1 MNQSIQ
7 LPFLLAAGAEL
18 DSRPPLLGMS
28 YAERF
33 MELLRIRNRDGALV
47 PFALN
52 RAQRKLARDPTPRKI
67 ILKAR
72 QLGISTYV
80 AARFFIKTITRP
92 GTLTVQVA
100 HDQESAEEIFKIVRR
115 FQENLP
121 EALRAAGKSALAR
134 TSRSNVRQLVF
145 PLIDSEYRV
154 ATAADPN
161 AGRGLTIQNLHC
173 SEVARWPR
181 FAAETLASLRAAVP
195 GDGEIVLE
203 STPNGAAGCFY
214 HEWQRAAETGYSCHF
229 FPWWYEPHYRI
240 EKADPHPLSEEEIK
254 LKQRFGLDLEQVA
267 YRRHLQSNFRGL
279 APQEFCEDAESCF
292 LASGECVFDLE
303 TIEKRLA
310 FCAQQYCEV
319 RPGSPARAGFARDG
333 VKDNGALR
341 VWYPPSASRSY
352 LIGADPAGGG
362 ADGDYSCAQVL
373 DLATGLQCAE
383 LRGHFPPMEFAA
395 RLAALARDY
404 NNALLVIE
412 RNNHG
417 HAVLAHLQNPSSLVI
432 PSRAKEQCG
441 LSASEE
447 SAVSRNEERETR
459 NLALYERNG
468 QLGWLTTAANRPQII
483 ANFAATLATDSRLFN
498 STLLLEECRTFV
510 RHENGAA
517 SAAAGAHDDA
527 VMAMAIALAV
537 RNEISEAEEHRSA
550 ARLSPILEQRQTVA
564 SHS

>member
-1 MNQSIQ
+1 MICHSEPAVAGEESAFANEPMNQSLQ

-33 MELLRIRNRDGALV
+33 MQLLRIRDRNGAFL
-47 PFALN
+47 PLALN
-52 RAQRKLARDPTPRKI
+52 RAQRELARDPAPRKI

-72 QLGISTYV
+72 QLGITTYF

-121 EALRAAGKSALAR
+121 EALRSAGKTALAR
-134 TSRSNVRQLVF
+134 TSRSTVRQLVF
-145 PLIDSEYRV
+145 PLMDSEYRV

-181 FAAETLASLRAAVP
+181 FAAETLASLRAAVFS
-195 GDGEIVLE
+195 DGEIVLE

-214 HEWQRAAETGYSCHF
+214 QEWQRAAETGYSRHF
-229 FPWWYEPHYRI
+229 FPWWYEPAYRI
-240 EKADPHPLSEEEIK
+240 EKAEPHPLSEEEIK
-254 LKQRFGLDLEQVA
+254 LTQRFGLDLEQIA

-303 TIEKRLA
+303 TIEKRLT
-310 FCAQQYCEV
+310 FCAQQYCE
-319 RPGSPARAGFARDG
+319 AR
-333 VKDNGALR
+333 DNGALR
-341 VWYPPSASRSY
+341 VWYPPSPSRSY

-362 ADGDYSCAQVL
+362 SDGDYSCAQVL

-395 RLAALARDY
+395 RLASLARDY

-417 HAVLAHLQNPSSLVI
+417 HAVLAHLQQIVNCEPSTV
-432 PSRAKEQCG
+432 
-441 LSASEE
+441 
-447 SAVSRNEERETR
+447 N
-459 NLALYERNG
+459 LYEKNS

-483 ANFAATLATDSRLFN
+483 ATFAATLATDSRLFN
-498 STLLLEECRTFV
+498 STVLLEECRTFI
-510 RHENGAA
+510 RHQNGSTA
-517 SAAAGAHDDA
+517 AAAGAHDDC
-527 VMAMAIALAV
+527 VLAMAIALAA
-537 RNEISEAEEHRSA
+537 RNEVATVRHSSSWVSAERAPEIARAEREGEAGRRPLRS
-550 ARLSPILEQRQTVA
+550 P
-564 SHS
+564 

>member
-1 MNQSIQ
+1 MSLQ
-7 LPFLLAAGAEL
+7 LPFLRAAGAEL

-33 MELLRIRNRDGALV
+33 MEMLRIRDRNGAFLSLT
-47 PFALN
+47 LN
-52 RAQRKLARDPTPRKI
+52 RAQRELARDPAPRKI

-121 EALRAAGKSALAR
+121 EALRSAGKSAIAR

-145 PLIDSEYRV
+145 PLMDSEYRV

-195 GDGEIVLE
+195 SDGEIVLE

-214 HEWQRAAETGYSCHF
+214 QEWQRAAETGYSRHF
-229 FPWWYEPHYRI
+229 FPWWYEPAYRI
-240 EKADPHPLSEEEIK
+240 EKADAHPLSDEEIK
-254 LKQRFGLDLEQVA
+254 LMQRFGLDLEQIA
-267 YRRHLQSNFRGL
+267 HRRHLQSTFRGL

-303 TIEKRLA
+303 VIEKRLA

-319 RPGSPARAGFARDG
+319 R
-333 VKDNGALR
+333 DNGTLR

-362 ADGDYSCAQVL
+362 SDGDYSCAQVL

-383 LRGHFPPMEFAA
+383 LRGHFPSMELAA

-404 NNALLVIE
+404 NHALLVIE

-417 HAVLAHLQNPSSLVI
+417 HAVLAHLQQTVNCEPST
-432 PSRAKEQCG
+432 A
-441 LSASEE
+441 
-447 SAVSRNEERETR
+447 N
-459 NLALYERNG
+459 LYEKNG

-483 ANFAATLATDSRLFN
+483 AGFAATLATDSRLFN
-498 STLLLEECRTFV
+498 STVLLEECRTFV
-510 RHENGAA
+510 RHENGSA

-527 VMAMAIALAV
+527 VMAMAIALAA
-537 RNEISEAEEHRSA
+537 RNEITREGAWPPFVRASENTA
-550 ARLSPILEQRQTVA
+550 SPLA
-564 SHS
+564 SQA